1 MERERNAATDGAL
14 VTDDLAESLI
24 AIAEE
29 AAAIM
34 QSREQPPTMPA
45 PATDWLAQLLDV
57 ASGAI
62 ETQSRADWRQS
73 QVSAAE
79 FLKGL
84 AT

>member
-14 VTDDLAESLI
+14 VTDDLAERLI
-24 AIAEE
+24 AIAGE
-29 AAAIM
+29 AVAIM
-34 QSREQPPTMPA
+34 QLQEQPPTMPA
-45 PATDWLAQLLDV
+45 SSTDWLGRLLVV

-62 ETQSRADWRQS
+62 ETQHRADRGQS

>member
-14 VTDDLAESLI
+14 VTDDLAERLI
-24 AIAEE
+24 AIAGE
-29 AAAIM
+29 AVAIM
-34 QSREQPPTMPA
+34 QSQEQPPTMPA
-45 PATDWLAQLLDV
+45 PAPDWQLLDV

-62 ETQSRADWRQS
+62 ETQRRADWRQS

>member
-1 MERERNAATDGAL
+1 MTTYNELADR
-14 VTDDLAESLI
+14 LAEI
-24 AIAEE
+24 AGN

-34 QSREQPPTMPA
+34 QSQEQPPTMPA
-45 PATDWLAQLLDV
+45 PAPDWLAQLLDV

-62 ETQSRADWRQS
+62 ETQRRADWRQR

-79 FLKGL
+79 FLKGS

>member
-14 VTDDLAESLI
+14 VTDDLAERLI
-24 AIAEE
+24 PIGSE

-34 QSREQPPTMPA
+34 RSQEQPLTTPA
-45 PATDWLAQLLDV
+45 PASDWLAQLLDV

-62 ETQSRADWRQS
+62 ETQRRDSWRQR
-73 QVSAAE
+73 QVSTAE
-79 FLKGL
+79 FLKGS

>member
-1 MERERNAATDGAL
+1 
-14 VTDDLAESLI
+14 VTDDLADRPV
-24 AIAEE
+24 AIADEG
-29 AAAIM
+29 AAIV
-34 QSREQPPTMPA
+34 QSQEQPPTMPA
-45 PATDWLAQLLDV
+45 LAADWLAQLLDV

-62 ETQSRADWRQS
+62 ETQRRTDWRQR

>member
-1 MERERNAATDGAL
+1 
-14 VTDDLAESLI
+14 
-24 AIAEE
+24 
-29 AAAIM
+29 M
-34 QSREQPPTMPA
+34 QSQEQPPTVPVPA
-45 PATDWLAQLLDV
+45 PDWLAKLLDV

-62 ETQSRADWRQS
+62 ETKRRADWRQR

>member
-14 VTDDLAESLI
+14 VTDDLAERLI
-24 AIAEE
+24 AIADE
-29 AAAIM
+29 APAVM
-34 QSREQPPTMPA
+34 QSQEQPPTMPA
-45 PATDWLAQLLDV
+45 PAPDWLAQLLDV

-62 ETQSRADWRQS
+62 ETQRRADWRQR
-73 QVSAAE
+73 QVLVAE

>member
-1 MERERNAATDGAL
+1 MTTYNE
-14 VTDDLAESLI
+14 LAERLI
-24 AIAEE
+24 PIADE

-34 QSREQPPTMPA
+34 QSQEQPLTMPA
-45 PATDWLAQLLDV
+45 PAPDWLAPFLDV

-62 ETQSRADWRQS
+62 ETQCRVGWRQR
-73 QVSAAE
+73 QVSTAE